1 MEIIYEGGETW
12 IDVVAVQGLGSSYP
26 NTWCGNKSVKTTDGR
41 KGYAKVNWLVDKDLL
56 PSDLHGARIMAFKY
70 DSNWLYDANHEDL
83 DSHAKDFLLEL
94 SRVRKGC
101 HVSGNSPLLYIS

>member
-1 MEIIYEGGETW
+1 MEIIHEDDETR

-26 NTWCGNKSVKTTDGR
+26 NTWCGNKSEMTDGR
-41 KGYAKVNWLVDKDLL
+41 EVNIKVNWLVDKDLL
-56 PSDLHGARIMAFKY
+56 PSDLRGARIMAFKY

-101 HVSGNSPLLYIS
+101 HVSVNVPLLYIS